1 MMYNVQ
7 DDVHNP
13 SRDSFRNLCEAD
25 SQDGFDAYA
34 YGEPVTRQILT
45 RIPSAR
51 RHL

>member
-1 MMYNVQ
+1 MMYNAQ

-34 YGEPVTRQILT
+34 YQCSQWLVPPMV
-45 RIPSAR
+45 
-51 RHL
+51 